1 MTFMELMA
9 TLSLDKSE
17 YDKGIDDA
25 KSGVQALG
33 SVVGKVA
40 SVGFKALTAAVTA
53 AATGVAAL
61 TKSAVQNYA
70 EYEQLVGGVET
81 LFGTGGQTID
91 QYAKSVGKS
100 VSDVEFEYKR
110 MERAQSL
117 VMENARNAYKTAG
130 MSANEYMDQAVSMS
144 ASLIQGLGGDTEKAA
159 KIADMA
165 MVDMSDNMSKLG
177 TSAEDVQNAYRGL
190 SMGNFMMLD
199 NLKLGYKG
207 TAEEMARLI
216 NDSKVMGDEFVA
228 TADNVKDISYDKYI
242 EAIHAVQ
249 EQTGIA
255 GTTAK
260 EASETIQGSMNMA
273 KSSWENLVT
282 AFSDKNADLGSRISE
297 FVTSVSTVAKNIMPV
312 AKQALEGV
320 GQLVKELGPV
330 IADAIPPLITD
341 IIPSLLEAGVS
352 VVQSILDGI
361 QQNLPAIAQG
371 AVKIA
376 TMLITSL
383 VGMLP
388 QLLEIGIQL
397 IAELA
402 LGIANAIPQLI
413 PTIVEVALQ
422 IVRTLIDNLPLLL
435 NAAFMLITALAEGI
449 IENID
454 VIIEA
459 IPELVQALVDGLV
472 SFLPQMIDAWIKLM
486 DCLEIALPEIVDAI
500 LAALPKLMDT
510 LVNYW
515 LGDGF
520 QQTFRAAVIMFGALT
535 KALIQIA
542 ASLLASVGMFVRN
555 IGSTISGE
563 ASNLM
568 QAGATWFGGL
578 VTAIANKIA
587 DVRSKVSN
595 MVSTV
600 ASTVRGAFS
609 NLVSSAKTWGLDLLS
624 NFISGIKQK
633 FNDLKNA
640 VVGAGQIVAN
650 NMKHSHPKEGPMAD
664 DYTWMPDMMDLFIEG
679 IEDNESRLRKTV
691 TSAFD
696 FKDAFVAPDTG
707 SQTSLVTPMAQ
718 TRSAT
723 DSDLNELLSNLSIN
737 LYNTTEIDGQAIKKD
752 SYKYTVTRM
761 GDETRAVKVAMGGF

>member
-1 MTFMELMA
+1 
-9 TLSLDKSE
+9 
-17 YDKGIDDA
+17 
-25 KSGVQALG
+25 
-33 SVVGKVA
+33 
-40 SVGFKALTAAVTA
+40 
-53 AATGVAAL
+53 
-61 TKSAVQNYA
+61 
-70 EYEQLVGGVET
+70 
-81 LFGTGGQTID
+81 
-91 QYAKSVGKS
+91 
-100 VSDVEFEYKR
+100 
-110 MERAQSL
+110 
-117 VMENARNAYKTAG
+117 
-130 MSANEYMDQAVSMS
+130 
-144 ASLIQGLGGDTEKAA
+144 
-159 KIADMA
+159 
-165 MVDMSDNMSKLG
+165 
-177 TSAEDVQNAYRGL
+177 
-190 SMGNFMMLD
+190 
-199 NLKLGYKG
+199 
-207 TAEEMARLI
+207 
-216 NDSKVMGDEFVA
+216 
-228 TADNVKDISYDKYI
+228 
-242 EAIHAVQ
+242 
-249 EQTGIA
+249 
-255 GTTAK
+255 
-260 EASETIQGSMNMA
+260 
-273 KSSWENLVT
+273 
-282 AFSDKNADLGSRISE
+282 
-297 FVTSVSTVAKNIMPV
+297 
-312 AKQALEGV
+312 
-320 GQLVKELGPV
+320 
-330 IADAIPPLITD
+330 
-341 IIPSLLEAGVS
+341 
-352 VVQSILDGI
+352 
-361 QQNLPAIAQG
+361 
-371 AVKIA
+371 
-376 TMLITSL
+376 
-383 VGMLP
+383 
-388 QLLEIGIQL
+388 
-397 IAELA
+397 
-402 LGIANAIPQLI
+402 
-413 PTIVEVALQ
+413 
-422 IVRTLIDNLPLLL
+422 
-435 NAAFMLITALAEGI
+435 
-449 IENID
+449 
-454 VIIEA
+454 
-459 IPELVQALVDGLV
+459 
-472 SFLPQMIDAWIKLM
+472 M

-542 ASLLASVGMFVRN
+542 ASLLASVGTFVRN
-555 IGSTISGE
+555 IGSTISGGVSE
-563 ASNLM
+563 LT

-691 TSAFD
+691 TNAFD

-723 DSDLNELLSNLSIN
+723 DSDLDKLLSNLSIN

>member
-81 LFGTGGQTID
+81 LFGTQGMSLEE
-91 QYAKSVGKS
+91 YAKSVGAS
-100 VSDVEFEYKR
+100 VDEVRSEY
-110 MERAQSL
+110 ESLESAQAT
-117 VMENARNAYKTAG
+117 VMENASEAYKTAG
-130 MSANEYMDQAVSMS
+130 LSANAYMEQATSTAAALVNS
-144 ASLIQGLGGDTEKAA
+144 LGGDTTKAA
-159 KIADMA
+159 ALADQA
-165 MVDMSDNMSKLG
+165 IIDMSDNANKMG
-177 TSAEDVQNAYRGL
+177 TSIENIQNAYNGFAK
-190 SMGNFMMLD
+190 GNFTMLD
-199 NLKLGYKG
+199 NLKLGYGGTKEEMERLLA
-207 TAEEMARLI
+207 TAE
-216 NDSKVMGDEFVA
+216 
-228 TADNVKDISYDKYI
+228 DISGIEYDISSYADI
-242 EAIHAVQ
+242 VEAIHVVQ
-249 EQTGIA
+249 EEMGIA

-260 EASETIQGSMNMA
+260 EAEETISGSLSMVKA
-273 KSSWENLVT
+273 SWENLVT
-282 AFSDKNADLGSRISE
+282 GLADSNADLESLIGDVID
-297 FVTSVSTVAKNIMPV
+297 SVSTAAGNILPV
-312 AKQALEGV
+312 VNTALVGV
-320 GQLVKELGPV
+320 GALIDKLVPEIMDQTPG
-330 IADAIPPLITD
+330 LIND
-341 IIPSLLEAGVS
+341 VLPKLLESGVS

-361 QQNLPAIAQG
+361 QQNLPAIADG

-383 VGMLP
+383 IGMLP

-542 ASLLASVGMFVRN
+542 ASLLASVDMFVRN
-555 IGSTISGE
+555 IGSTISGGVSE
-563 ASNLM
+563 LA

-578 VTAIANKIA
+578 VTAIANKIS

-595 MVSTV
+595 MISTV
-600 ASTVRGAFS
+600 VSTVRGAFS
-609 NLVSSAKTWGLDLLS
+609 DLVSSAKTWGLDLLN

-679 IEDNESRLRKTV
+679 IEDNENRLRKTV
-691 TSAFD
+691 TNAFD

-723 DSDLNELLSNLSIN
+723 NSDLNELLSNLSIN
-737 LYNTTEIDGQAIKKD
+737 LYNTTKIDGRAIKKD
-752 SYKYTVTRM
+752 SYKYTVTRL
-761 GDETRAVKVAMGGF
+761 GDETRAVKVSMGGF

>member
-1 MTFMELMA
+1 MELMA

-17 YDKGIDDA
+17 YDKGINDA

-61 TKSAVQNYA
+61 TKSAIQNYA

-81 LFGTGGQTID
+81 LFGTQGMSLEE
-91 QYAKSVGKS
+91 YAKSVGAS
-100 VSDVEFEYKR
+100 VDEVRSEY
-110 MERAQSL
+110 ESLESAQAT
-117 VMENARNAYKTAG
+117 VMENASEAYKTAG
-130 MSANEYMDQAVSMS
+130 LSANAYMEQATSTAAALVNS
-144 ASLIQGLGGDTEKAA
+144 LGGDTNKAA
-159 KIADMA
+159 ALADQA
-165 MVDMSDNMSKLG
+165 IIDMSDNANKMG
-177 TSAEDVQNAYRGL
+177 TSIENIQNAYNGFAK
-190 SMGNFMMLD
+190 GNFTMLD
-199 NLKLGYKG
+199 NLKLGYGGTKEEMERLLA
-207 TAEEMARLI
+207 TAE
-216 NDSKVMGDEFVA
+216 
-228 TADNVKDISYDKYI
+228 DISGIEYDISSYADI
-242 EAIHAVQ
+242 VEAIHVVQ
-249 EQTGIA
+249 EEMGIA
-255 GTTAK
+255 GTTAR
-260 EASETIQGSMNMA
+260 EAEETISGSLSMVKA
-273 KSSWENLVT
+273 SWENLVT
-282 AFSDKNADLGSRISE
+282 GLADSNADLESLIGDVIN
-297 FVTSVSTVAKNIMPV
+297 SVSTAARNILPV
-312 AKQALEGV
+312 VNTALVGV
-320 GQLVKELGPV
+320 GALIDKLVPE
-330 IADAIPPLITD
+330 IMDQIPGLIND
-341 IIPSLLEAGVS
+341 VLPKLLESGVS

-361 QQNLPAIAQG
+361 QQNLPAIADG

-383 VGMLP
+383 IGMLP

-555 IGSTISGE
+555 IGSTISGGVSE
-563 ASNLM
+563 LT

-691 TSAFD
+691 TNAFD

-723 DSDLNELLSNLSIN
+723 DSDLDKLLSNLSIN